1 MQDSKAIDKIDN
13 KIKNIDNKIDNK
25 IENHSNDVSV
35 FMHEIKNP
43 LNNVY
48 LLVQSIE
55 ADPSPENIKQS
66 TLLIKQSIKQIQ
78 SIERDFNE
86 YRSTGKTTI
95 RPSTVSINALISDL
109 IEEYRP
115 MANKYQVTLVPSYKI
130 GRIYTDATK
139 LRQILGNLIS
149 NGIKYNKPNGT
160 VVMTHFSAGNMLKIS
175 VKDTGIGMDK
185 KELDSMGTP
194 FYRSKRNDSPG
205 TGLGM
210 ALIYKIVQELRWK
223 IDIKSDKDLGT
234 EVILSV
240 PWVTS

>member
-1 MQDSKAIDKIDN
+1 MSKMNTPDDTKLDVVS
-13 KIKNIDNKIDNK
+13 K

-185 KELDSMGTP
+185 KELESMGTP

>member
-13 KIKNIDNKIDNK
+13 KIDNKIDK
-25 IENHSNDVSV
+25 HSNDVSV

-185 KELDSMGTP
+185 KTKKEHVFSLKNFETESVYGFDEDLKKMG
-194 FYRSKRNDSPG
+194 
-205 TGLGM
+205 
-210 ALIYKIVQELRWK
+210 WK
-223 IDIKSDKDLGT
+223 IEYNLKDIIQDVLKN
-234 EVILSV
+234 
-240 PWVTS
+240 